1 MPQRPVGTGVVMR
14 MRVPRTRSIDRSRCR
29 LRRMRFRGCLLL
41 TLTCLPT
48 AAMADDWMA
57 AQQWQRRL
65 VIVDEALAPAA
76 EATLAPH
83 EAALHARR
91 MSVWRWDG
99 ESLSWMGGMPALAA
113 DEVSGPPTAGLRQA
127 LERAPLRPGLHLF
140 GLDGG
145 LKSSRGEVAH
155 LHELIE
161 AVDSMPMRVRET
173 RASTPSE

>member
-1 MPQRPVGTGVVMR
+1 MPQRPLGTGVVMR

-29 LRRMRFRGCLLL
+29 LRGMCLRGCLFLS
-41 TLTCLPT
+41 LTCLPT
-48 AAMADDWMA
+48 AAMAGDWLA

-65 VIVDEALAPAA
+65 VVVDEALAPAA
-76 EATLAPH
+76 EATLVQHA
-83 EAALHARR
+83 AALRERR

-99 ESLSWMGGMPALAA
+99 DSLDWMGGMPALAA

-127 LERAPLRPGLHLF
+127 LESAPLRPGLHLF

-145 LKSSRGEVAH
+145 LKASRGEADQ
-155 LHELIE
+155 LHALID